1 MMISSSRTRP
11 EPLKFGQW
19 LGLLALVASLVL
31 LWSLRQSLIYLF
43 AAVVL
48 AMALCTLVGS
58 IRSRLGCSRP
68 LALLLSLGTVLLVLA
83 VAATVV
89 IPPFIDQFSQL
100 LGKLPAAAETLL
112 DLLRD
117 GLSQI
122 SQMIYGSRDGG
133 LAWLREGLVG
143 GDARATPGLS
153 PSLGSSLGSGALRL
167 LGLAGGVG
175 TGLLQILFVV
185 AVALMVAVQPTAYL
199 EVGVL
204 LVPSFYRRRFR
215 QVLVQCGDALS
226 AWMVGVLISSLCVGI
241 LAAIGLSLLGVKLVA
256 ANAIL
261 SGLLNI
267 IPNIGPTL
275 STVFPMSVALLDAP
289 WKAAAVLALYV
300 GVQNLES
307 YLITPSVMHH
317 QLKLLPGFTLTA
329 QLLFTVV
336 FGPLGLLL
344 ALPLAVCLQVM
355 VRELLIRDILDPWKR
370 LRLAG

>member
-1 MMISSSRTRP
+1 MKIRPSRTRP
-11 EPLKFGQW
+11 DPLKLGQW

-31 LWSLRQSLIYLF
+31 LWSLRQSLMHLF

-58 IRSRLGCSRP
+58 IQARLGCSRP
-68 LALLLSLGTVLLVLA
+68 LALLLSLGTVLLVVA
-83 VAATVV
+83 VTATVV

-112 DLLRD
+112 ELMRG
-117 GLSQI
+117 GLSKI
-122 SQMIYGSRDGG
+122 SQMIYGNNEGS
-133 LAWLREGLVG
+133 LSWLRNSLVG
-143 GDARATPGLS
+143 SSLGERPGLG
-153 PSLGSSLGSGALRL
+153 PTLGSNLGSGALRL
-167 LGLAGGVG
+167 LGFAGGVG
-175 TGLLQILFVV
+175 TGLLQFLFVI
-185 AVALMVAVQPTAYL
+185 AVALMVAVQPIAYR

-215 QVLVQCGDALS
+215 QVLVLCGDALS
-226 AWMVGVLISSLCVGI
+226 AWMVGVLISSLCVGT

-256 ANAIL
+256 ANAL
-261 SGLLNI
+261 LAGLLNI

-275 STVFPMSVALLDAP
+275 STVFPASVALLDAP
-289 WKAAAVLALYV
+289 WKAAAVVALYV
-300 GVQNLES
+300 AVQNLES

-317 QLKLLPGFTLTA
+317 QLKLLPGLTLTA

-370 LRLAG
+370 LDLAG